1 LWPLLATLTI
11 QTTNAALTRT
21 IPTIAPVFTLET
33 GLSPT
38 AVGWL
43 SAVSTLGSI
52 AFLVMGTPLLRREGP
67 IRALQIGLLLAALGT
82 ATLAMPWAMAA
93 VAGSFLIGLGYGPSA
108 PAGSDILQRTAPAK
122 HRNLIFSIKQA
133 GVPIGGILA
142 GLALPPLVEAYGW
155 RAALVAGV
163 AVAVATALA
172 VQGSRARIDTTRDH
186 DQRLG
191 ARDFLAIDNIR
202 RPLRA
207 LAAVPELP
215 PLVVASM
222 CFAVGQGAWFAFL
235 VTMCVAEL
243 HLTLVEA
250 GLVFAAMQATG
261 VGGRIL
267 LGWVSDR
274 LGSGRRVLEA
284 VAVGSG
290 LTSLVLATAGPA
302 WPFWAVILLAGV
314 AGITVSSWNG
324 VQIAEVARPAPHDK
338 VAETTSGATIVVFI
352 GYVVGPAG
360 FATIAA
366 LTGRF
371 DVGYLAVAAT
381 AAVAFLALR
390 RAKARPA

>member
-1 LWPLLATLTI
+1 
-11 QTTNAALTRT
+11 
-21 IPTIAPVFTLET
+21 
-33 GLSPT
+33 
-38 AVGWL
+38 
-43 SAVSTLGSI
+43 
-52 AFLVMGTPLLRREGP
+52 
-67 IRALQIGLLLAALGT
+67 
-82 ATLAMPWAMAA
+82 
-93 VAGSFLIGLGYGPSA
+93 
-108 PAGSDILQRTAPAK
+108 
-122 HRNLIFSIKQA
+122 
-133 GVPIGGILA
+133 
-142 GLALPPLVEAYGW
+142 
-155 RAALVAGV
+155 
-163 AVAVATALA
+163 
-172 VQGSRARIDTTRDH
+172 
-186 DQRLG
+186 
-191 ARDFLAIDNIR
+191 
-202 RPLRA
+202 
-207 LAAVPELP
+207 
-215 PLVVASM
+215 
-222 CFAVGQGAWFAFL
+222 
-235 VTMCVAEL
+235 VAEL

-290 LTSLVLATAGPA
+290 LTSLVLATAGPT

-324 VQIAEVARPAPHDK
+324 VQIAEVARLAPNDK